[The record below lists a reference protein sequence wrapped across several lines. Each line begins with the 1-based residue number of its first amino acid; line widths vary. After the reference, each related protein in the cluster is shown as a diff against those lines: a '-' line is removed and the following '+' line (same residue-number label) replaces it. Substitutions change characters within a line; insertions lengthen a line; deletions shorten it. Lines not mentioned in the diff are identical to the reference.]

1 MKVYVITRGAY
12 SDYHICGV
20 SLDKNLADKIAEG
33 CSDKYEDADVEVYD
47 TEEFSPLLKGG
58 SVFFVG
64 LVYGTNE
71 IEVCEKDWDYKFII
85 VPLSASPESG
95 NMLGRI
101 NKVVPMIRNQGCF
114 TYVVAEDEEHARKI
128 GSDILFQYKYEK
140 DTYGETIYDKQ

>member
-1 MKVYVITRGAY
+1 MKVYVITKGAY

-20 SLDKNLADKIAEG
+20 SLEKNLADKIAEG

-58 SVFFVG
+58 SVFFVR

-71 IEVCEKDWDYKFII
+71 IEVYEEDWDY
-85 VPLSASPESG
+85 
-95 NMLGRI
+95 MLGRI
-101 NKVVPMIRNQGCF
+101 NKVIPMIRNQGCF

-140 DTYGETIYDKQ
+140 ETYGRTIYDEQ

>member
-1 MKVYVITRGAY
+1 MKVYVITKGAY

-33 CSDKYEDADVEVYD
+33 CSDNYEDADVEVYD

-58 SVFFVG
+58 SVFFVR

-71 IEVCEKDWDYKFII
+71 IEVCEEDWDY
-85 VPLSASPESG
+85 
-95 NMLGRI
+95 MLGRI

-140 DTYGETIYDKQ
+140 ETYGRTIYDEQ